1 MLAALAMG
9 AQEWS
14 VLEDM
19 SVSQLSGMLN
29 ERGVRCVGCVEK
41 EDFLAKLFPEEK
53 PKYQPPSLQK
63 VVRANTGAPADTA
76 QLVFWGALR
85 GVGEASKGVREAIEV
100 LDIFVGRY
108 LLLTTVAYVGIKFV
122 HFKLWDPF
130 PM

>member
-41 EDFLAKLFPEEK
+41 EDFLAKLREVEVED
-53 PKYQPPSLQK
+53 SM
-63 VVRANTGAPADTA
+63 APAARAATG
-76 QLVFWGALR
+76 QMM
-85 GVGEASKGVREAIEV
+85 
-100 LDIFVGRY
+100 LDVKY
-108 LLLTTVAYVGIKFV
+108 C
-122 HFKLWDPF
+122 
-130 PM
+130 MS

>member
-41 EDFLAKLFPEEK
+41 EDFLAKLREVEVED
-53 PKYQPPSLQK
+53 SM
-63 VVRANTGAPADTA
+63 APAARTA
-76 QLVFWGALR
+76 TGQMM
-85 GVGEASKGVREAIEV
+85 
-100 LDIFVGRY
+100 LDVKY
-108 LLLTTVAYVGIKFV
+108 C
-122 HFKLWDPF
+122 
-130 PM
+130 MS